1 MVTLSASPRRKI
13 VDRIDTDKNG
23 FVNHAELHYWI
34 KHRQRRY
41 IEENVNKHWSEY
53 DKNEDGKISWE
64 EYKNTTYGHYL
75 GKCSPSLPPPPPL
88 TSTSVSP
95 ISDCCFSD
103 TDFEDIEDKDMYK
116 SMLKRDER
124 RFKNADRDHDGI
136 ATREQFTAFLHPEEY
151 DYMRDVVVQVR
162 QTHLLRMKTV
172 VKHVVGQ

>member
-1 MVTLSASPRRKI
+1 
-13 VDRIDTDKNG
+13 
-23 FVNHAELHYWI
+23 
-34 KHRQRRY
+34 
-41 IEENVNKHWSEY
+41 
-53 DKNEDGKISWE
+53 
-64 EYKNTTYGHYL
+64 
-75 GKCSPSLPPPPPL
+75 
-88 TSTSVSP
+88 
-95 ISDCCFSD
+95 
-103 TDFEDIEDKDMYK
+103 MYK

>member
-1 MVTLSASPRRKI
+1 MFSHPPTL
-13 VDRIDTDKNG
+13 
-23 FVNHAELHYWI
+23 
-34 KHRQRRY
+34 
-41 IEENVNKHWSEY
+41 
-53 DKNEDGKISWE
+53 
-64 EYKNTTYGHYL
+64 
-75 GKCSPSLPPPPPL
+75 PPPL